1 MRKILPSNKVYI
13 GKSKLQNAGR
23 GIFANRNIKKGEIIE
38 TCPTIEI
45 PDHELSHIE
54 NSVVVTYIFFAGKNK
69 EKIVLALGFG
79 AIYNHSY
86 SPNATYKV
94 NLNSKTIGFIALANI
109 QKDAEITFN
118 YYHTSQKIKQHPLWF
133 EV

>member
-79 AIYNHSY
+79 AIY
-86 SPNATYKV
+86 TDKV